1 MKFATKTFL
10 SLGLIVMLGLVT
22 FVNGQTKRIWHL
34 TVASRDDMG
43 ETAEKFKAD
52 LKEAFEAIGDEV
64 VDEASKES
72 TDLNFY
78 LGKDDDDDD
87 NDGAV
92 DDKDVSDSNGDGIVN
107 EQDMAEV
114 FDLDEEIPDV
124 MKGYPDNEKDEG
136 IYIYLE
142 KETGLAMVF
151 ISKADSLNGTGV
163 ATLSG
168 NGFFQKASFVPRNSF
183 MVDKAVANQVV
194 KTVDNRDERR
204 IYVGNVS
211 PATTT
216 ETVQYLFENVA
227 SIVKIERDVIS
238 RESGLLKTYLY
249 ITYPNP
255 QNAKDAISRY
265 NGMLLNGMP
274 LIVQEREDPRSRPGG
289 GGKSRSGYG
298 GGGYF
303 KATNSN

>member
-1 MKFATKTFL
+1 MKFVSKTFL
-10 SLGLIVMLGLVT
+10 SLGLIVIFGALT
-22 FVNGQTKRIWHL
+22 FVNGQTKRVWHL
-34 TVASRDDMG
+34 TVASREDIG

-87 NDGAV
+87 NDGVA
-92 DDKDVSDSNGDGIVN
+92 DDKDVSDGNGDGIVN

-114 FDLDEEIPDV
+114 YDLDEEIPDV
-124 MKGYPDNEKDEG
+124 MKQYPDNQKDEG

-151 ISKADSLNGTGV
+151 ISKVDSLNGAGV

-168 NGFFQKASFVPRNSF
+168 NGFFQKASFQPRNSF
-183 MVDKAVANQVV
+183 MVDKSVANQVV

-211 PATTT
+211 PSTTT
-216 ETVQYLFENVA
+216 ESIRDLFENVI

-238 RESGLLKTYLY
+238 PESGILRNYLY

-265 NGMLLNGMP
+265 NGMLFKGMP

-289 GGKSRSGYG
+289 GGKSRSSYG
-298 GGGYF
+298 GGYG
-303 KATNSN
+303 KATSSN

>member
-1 MKFATKTFL
+1 
-10 SLGLIVMLGLVT
+10 MLGLVT

-92 DDKDVSDSNGDGIVN
+92 DDKDVSDSNADGIVN

-124 MKGYPDNEKDEG
+124 MKAYPDNENDEG

-151 ISKADSLNGTGV
+151 ISKADSFDGTRV

-168 NGFFQKASFVPRNSF
+168 NGFFQNASFQRRNSF
-183 MVDKAVANQVV
+183 MVDKSIANQVV
-194 KTVDNRDERR
+194 KTVDKTNGKRL
-204 IYVGNVS
+204 YVGNLS
-211 PATTT
+211 
-216 ETVQYLFENVA
+216 F
-227 SIVKIERDVIS
+227 SITDQALR
-238 RESGLLKTYLY
+238 
-249 ITYPNP
+249 
-255 QNAKDAISRY
+255 DAISGVGGNFTNVTRGVDPETNQPKSFAY
-265 NGMLLNGMP
+265 VTMTSSLGATNTIGKLNGTM
-274 LIVQEREDPRSRPGG
+274 LDGRVLVVLEAQENTTGGEEGKAGGGRSRSSFGGRGGRGG
-289 GGKSRSGYG
+289 G
-298 GGGYF
+298 
-303 KATNSN
+303 